1 MEGAVMTSA
10 NARSTSTLDPA
21 ARIAPAWCG
30 TESRDYV
37 GELGDRLAEFLPD
50 TQAWIP
56 AVKATES
63 VNHLRILPGSI
74 STISAAVP
82 SHAPSR
88 NHDAAHPGGDA
99 LDDALSG
106 QRRPG

>member
-1 MEGAVMTSA
+1 MTTA

-21 ARIAPAWCG
+21 ARIAPTWCG

-56 AVKATES
+56 AVKAHRIREPPAALAG
-63 VNHLRILPGSI
+63 VHLHDPCRRTVPCAIAQPRRR
-74 STISAAVP
+74 AA
-82 SHAPSR
+82 R
-88 NHDAAHPGGDA
+88 W
-99 LDDALSG
+99 
-106 QRRPG
+106 